1 MNGFFQEILNSLRN
15 NVLRTVLTGGTI
27 AWGIIL
33 LVVLLGVGDGVK
45 KGVTNTLSKTGL
57 GSIEMTLELYTT
69 DLAYGGYQSGRQ
81 VEMTP
86 AQFELVK
93 QKTAKDFDGFEPFFS
108 KSITVETDFGQSDVN
123 YDTLTERE
131 QSFNKKQLKGGR
143 FFTAEEHAK
152 GARVCLLAEKDV
164 SRLFPA
170 GYNALGK
177 QIIVAGVSYL
187 VVGIVDYPNAF
198 NGQVVVPFNTAKSI
212 YPNEFL
218 KIRKVKLYPKT
229 SDEKV
234 LVGVEENLVGIT
246 RQVLRV
252 DPKDEFAIR
261 VDSATSVES
270 GMATVFTGLN
280 ILLWIMGVG
289 SLSIGTIGVSNIMSV
304 TVQERMREI
313 GIRKAI
319 GARPKNILTMV
330 LGESVFLS
338 IIFGLAGLA
347 LGYGIIALINVLAR
361 RYEWATT
368 VIPMGPSGEFLSV
381 QAFTDPQV
389 NFSVAIGALIVLVI
403 VGLIAGYSP
412 ARKAIKIPA
421 VVAMRDNK

>member
-1 MNGFFQEILNSLRN
+1 MNGFFQEIVNSLKN
-15 NVLRTVLTGGTI
+15 NLLRTVLTGGTI

-45 KGVTNTLSKTGL
+45 KGITNTISKTGM
-57 GSIEMTLELYTT
+57 GSIEMSLELNTT
-69 DLAYGGYQSGRQ
+69 ERAFAGYQRGRQ

-86 AQFELVK
+86 RQFEYIR
-93 QKTAKDFDGFEPFFS
+93 QMTASDFTGFEPYFS
-108 KSITVETDFGQSDVN
+108 KSLTIETDFGQSDVS
-123 YDTLTERE
+123 YDTITERE

-143 FFTAEEHAK
+143 IFTHEEHES

-170 GYNALGK
+170 GFNPLG
-177 QIIVAGVSYL
+177 QHLIVNGVSYL
-187 VVGIVDYPNAF
+187 IVGIVDYPNAF
-198 NGQVVVPFNTAKSI
+198 SGEVLVPYNTARSI

-218 KIRKVKLYPKT
+218 KIRKVKLFPK
-229 SDEKV
+229 SADQDE
-234 LVGVEENLVGIT
+234 LVRVEERLEQLVK
-246 RQVLRV
+246 QVLKV
-252 DPKDEFAIR
+252 DPD
-261 VDSATSVES
+261 DSWGVRIQSTSSMES
-270 GMATVFTGLN
+270 GMASVFSGLN
-280 ILLWIMGVG
+280 ILLWIMGIG

-319 GARPKNILTMV
+319 GARPRNILSMV
-330 LGESVFLS
+330 LGESVSLS
-338 IIFGLAGLA
+338 ILFGLVGLGA
-347 LGYGIIALINVLAR
+347 GYGIIALINFLAR
-361 RYEWATT
+361 KYEWATT
-368 VIPMGPSGEFLSV
+368 LIPMGPSGEFLSV
-381 QAFTDPQV
+381 QAFTDPEV
-389 NFSVAIGALIVLVI
+389 NLSVAFGALIVLVA